1 MRRRLQSFAIRVTI
15 ATLVAWVIAT
25 MPLPVIAPE
34 RLVAFIQVPI
44 VVFFLICYIG
54 KLLIDTFFY
63 DRYQP

>member
-1 MRRRLQSFAIRVTI
+1 MRRRLQSLVIRVTI

>member
-1 MRRRLQSFAIRVTI
+1 MRRRLQSLAIRVTI

>member
-1 MRRRLQSFAIRVTI
+1 MRRRLQSLAIRVTI

-44 VVFFLICYIG
+44 AVFVLICYVG

-63 DRYQP
+63 DHYQP

>member
-44 VVFFLICYIG
+44 AVFVLICYVG

-63 DRYQP
+63 DHYQP